1 MEFNKT
7 NFALSAGFTAA
18 AVSFVMHLLMKIMY
32 RGGMMH
38 MRGAMLHMG
47 RRMHNMPISECPM
60 MGWGLVVGPIIMFFV
75 AAGAGWLF
83 AFFYNKLG
91 KK

>member
-1 MEFNKT
+1 
-7 NFALSAGFTAA
+7 
-18 AVSFVMHLLMKIMY
+18 MHC
-32 RGGMMH
+32 GGMMH
-38 MRGAMLHMG
+38 MRGAMMHMG
-47 RRMHNMPISECPM
+47 RGMYNMPYMHGDKAANMPMSGCPM
-60 MGWGLVVGPIIMFFV
+60 MGWGLIVGPICMFFV